1 MTVGPERPVAYVLN
15 RQGLLDYAT
24 EASLVVPSLLAAA
37 RERDRRIAVSALA
50 VGEAYLHSNGEDA
63 DRLDLL
69 AGGDLATLL
78 LVAAFD
84 KAAARKVGRGRDAAS
99 GERDLARLHM
109 AALAREHDAIVVTGQ
124 EGPMRDL
131 LGPDWTIM
139 EL

>member
-1 MTVGPERPVAYVLN
+1 MCWIDK
-15 RQGLLDYAT
+15 GLLDYADG
-24 EASLVVPSLLAAA
+24 ASLVVPSLLASARG
-37 RERDRRIAVSALA
+37 RERRITVSALA
-50 VGEAYLHSNGEDA
+50 VGEAYVRAVGEQA

-69 AGGDLATLL
+69 TGGDLATLL

-84 KAAARKVGRGRDAAS
+84 KAAAREVGRGGDAVR

-124 EGPMRDL
+124 VGPMRDL
-131 LGPDWTIM
+131 LGPDWTII